1 MDNIEK
7 KIPFGYPQGT
17 GVRLVRT
24 DSTGSDVRELA
35 LLLSSYGCYPRTAVK
50 AAICIIENGFYEARL
65 NTTIS
70 MCLNLR
76 RDLTESGVMMEIET
90 HIPEGNYDHA
100 RDSNNRNR
108 EVRINRYPLEELEPM
123 FNEALEKA
131 NMLHLVA
138 KEEIPVMKF

>member
-1 MDNIEK
+1 MNTEK

-35 LLLSSYGCYPRTAVK
+35 LLLASYGCYPVTAVK

-70 MCLNLR
+70 MCQNLR
-76 RDLTESGVMMEIET
+76 RDLTESGIMEVET
-90 HIPEGNYDHA
+90 DIPEGNYDHA
-100 RDSNNRNR
+100 RDTKSR
-108 EVRINRYPLEELEPM
+108 
-123 FNEALEKA
+123 
-131 NMLHLVA
+131 
-138 KEEIPVMKF
+138 